1 LKINDLQLTIND
13 LQLTIKYML
22 SKFFQYFYL
31 VFAVLFFYTAYGQY
45 SKGQDYALSIIVGV
59 VALVLFFVRRNIASR
74 K

>member
-1 LKINDLQLTIND
+1 
-13 LQLTIKYML
+13 ML

-31 VFAVLFFYTAYGQY
+31 VFAVLFFYMAYGQY